1 VTADPQC
8 ATAPKKGSTGVVTL
22 AKCVTP
28 ASPAQQWKY
37 DSSSEQ
43 LTTAQDGAWENGC
56 FFLSPFPSLHLPR
69 AFLGDSSC
77 FGV

>member
-43 LTTAQDGAWENGC
+43 LTTAQDGA
-56 FFLSPFPSLHLPR
+56 
-69 AFLGDSSC
+69 
-77 FGV
+77 